1 MSIEILEVRNCKYK
15 SRIIEHID
23 AEGNVT
29 STENVLDTAGNPIKD
44 IDCEAKFS
52 HIPDEWLPF
61 TATHDDVE
69 EHGKTLYQNALN
81 GDYGT
86 IADEGGE

>member
-1 MSIEILEVRNCKYK
+1 MSIEILEVRNCQYVTRKELITD
-15 SRIIEHID
+15 S
-23 AEGNVT
+23 EGTVT
-29 STENVLDTAGNPIKD
+29 EQNVLDSEGNPIKD

-69 EHGKTLYQNALN
+69 EHGRTLYQNALN
-81 GDYGT
+81 GDYGA
-86 IADEGGE
+86 IANE

>member
-1 MSIEILEVRNCKYK
+1 MSIEILEVKNCKYVTRK
-15 SRIIEHID
+15 EFTIDSEGAVIEQ
-23 AEGNVT
+23 
-29 STENVLDTAGNPIKD
+29 NVLDSEGNPIKD

-69 EHGKTLYQNALN
+69 EHGRTLYQNALN
-81 GDYGT
+81 GDYGA
-86 IADEGGE
+86 IADE